1 MGIKGLLPLLAD
13 VATTINVFEDLRG
26 KCVGVD
32 AFVWL
37 HVLAITFLEEVLE
50 KRYNR
55 LAVAFVRRGRRFLAA
70 GVDVVYVFDGKPVP
84 AKNETAVAR
93 NRLRAAAQTAAQGH
107 MPGTDEHTK
116 ALAAAVSITPDM
128 VAAVLSALRT
138 DGQRYMVA
146 PYEADPQL
154 RLLDKLQ
161 IIDYVL
167 SVDSDMIVLGVRRAL
182 LKYKH
187 RAGTAVLFEQE
198 AIFSPEEEREDDSLL
213 SACQSAGPEAL
224 RLFSIVAGCDYFKL
238 PGIGPGTTAKKSIQ
252 RRSSWLLAYSL
263 MECCLNR

>member
-50 KRYNR
+50 KRYDR

-93 NRLRAAAQTAAQGH
+93 NKLRAAAQTAAQGH
-107 MPGTDEHTK
+107 LPGTDEHTK

-128 VAAVLSALRT
+128 IAAVLSALRT

-146 PYEADPQL
+146 PYEADPRSAASPRQAADHRL
-154 RLLDKLQ
+154 RAVGGQRYDRTGGAACAAQ
-161 IIDYVL
+161 VQA
-167 SVDSDMIVLGVRRAL
+167 SRR
-182 LKYKH
+182 YG
-187 RAGTAVLFEQE
+187 GTV
-198 AIFSPEEEREDDSLL
+198 
-213 SACQSAGPEAL
+213 
-224 RLFSIVAGCDYFKL
+224 
-238 PGIGPGTTAKKSIQ
+238 
-252 RRSSWLLAYSL
+252 
-263 MECCLNR
+263 